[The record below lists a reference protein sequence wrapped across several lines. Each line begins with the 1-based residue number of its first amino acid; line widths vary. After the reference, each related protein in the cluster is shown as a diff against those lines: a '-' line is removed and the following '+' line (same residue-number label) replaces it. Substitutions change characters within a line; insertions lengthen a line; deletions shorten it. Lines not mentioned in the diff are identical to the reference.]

1 MLLFALLMFVLSV
14 AMLAL
19 FERLWLDQLVARPLS
34 HWMMEHIALP
44 LARVFC
50 VILFVGLAY
59 PAVFFL
65 KTAPPLSE
73 LLGQPGR
80 FSDWLN
86 ALFLLGMTLPLLPGT
101 DRVRE
106 LILPLQGALGLGMA
120 FRWLAQ
126 AQGQAGLPWWPSAST
141 WGFAGIWIGANL
153 LIAAWVRRQGLEGRG
168 QWFSETL
175 LLLMQLPVL
184 VVYGH
189 QLGQSLA

>member
-1 MLLFALLMFVLSV
+1 
-14 AMLAL
+14 MLAL

-106 LILPLQGALGLGMA
+106 LILPLQGALGLGMV